1 MAKNKQ
7 QQDELIQLFGVY
19 NVRLGKL
26 YAKFV
31 KELAK
36 LGFDIDSLEDNPLFN
51 FDNFPELRDR
61 LNEIF
66 FDFVQKN
73 VLVLQDGIRAGTAL
87 AFSQDASNLKGYTIL
102 NDDAILRVRANVM
115 RSFLNYR
122 MGSTHGLSLSDKVW
136 NYAQQTKSE
145 FEMAISNVITDGL
158 SKGTSAEELSRRV
171 RMQLNDPDMMYRRY
185 HLKVIQS
192 DGSKKDVA
200 KWYRRIIDEDG
211 KVHFVQAPLEEVG
224 TGTYRSAR
232 KNAVRLMRTEINAS
246 YHNANTERWRL
257 EPFVLGIRIWGSP
270 EHPRKDICD
279 DLWGDYPKEID
290 FAGFHPQCLCAS
302 APILCSKEEL
312 NEIIKRKQNGE
323 DISKYVSPNRIKD
336 IPDNFKKYIEEHHD
350 SIRGQFERG
359 TANWFFRDN
368 TKFFAHLF
376 SEDERD
382 LMGISLPPAPKQKR
396 VKTEAEKALIQK
408 RWDERRKKN
417 ALTLKTYENVLKV
430 AAQYPEVDTSLLEQL
445 AGKYDLVQ
453 LGLETKNVAH
463 QIVAIRKQHQFIKKV
478 AGNVL
483 SVANNY
489 SEINTANILS
499 LYQAKNYAALN
510 VEVKA
515 VAKQI
520 AALNK
525 QAKAMSDVIPDAKN
539 WLGQFSL
546 QELKEV
552 RQSVLDNIA
561 KWTNKYNTD
570 TYLKSKY
577 ATLEDY
583 LIYKIG
589 DEAKYVVDS
598 TYLKPHTLHKTSAV
612 AEAAYKKQISTI
624 QHGVEMKAVAADIA
638 DIKAWSVAHPQSKN
652 VAKMLKEAESLYA
665 ADNNMTALKQ
675 KVDEAQKEI
684 EKREKEQARRDRKR
698 GKVTGTASGDL
709 WAGGKAPFTQ
719 AELDKLAD
727 YEKRIIDGIF
737 AGKGADD
744 SLISQYHDY
753 VLQISEKY
761 YDKQLSVFTAA
772 EQKKLKAIVKKYLA
786 RPNENPHYIWGATLG
801 GKYDDRGY
809 FSKIKSYLS
818 KGIVKGLTAEEI
830 SIVQRFTNGSTF
842 SNCYNLRHDSPYW
855 RQKFKDK
862 LRSYTNNLKEVKHQY
877 EIIEE
882 WSQGANYV
890 LDQMVRYNGV
900 TFRGLDGGGGP
911 ELRAAISKAY
921 KTGQP
926 WVNNASC
933 STSMKHSVAR
943 GFDDDLI
950 IILHNKTGAY
960 IHAVSEYSSEYEIMT
975 LRGTKYKV
983 LRPPVKIGSRYYCEL
998 QEI

>member
-66 FDFVQKN
+66 LDFVQKN

-145 FEMAISNVITDGL
+145 FEMAVSNIITDGL

-279 DLWGDYPKEID
+279 ELWGDYPKEID

-323 DISKYVSPNRIKD
+323 DMSKYVSPNRIKD

-417 ALTLKTYENVLKV
+417 ALTMKTYENVLKV

-463 QIVAIRKQHQFIKKV
+463 QIVAIRKQHQLIKKV

-525 QAKAMSDVIPDAKN
+525 QAKAMSDVIPNAKGY
-539 WLGQFSL
+539 LGQFSSKEL
-546 QELKEV
+546 QEVKNAV
-552 RQSVLDNIA
+552 QGNIT
-561 KWTNKYNTD
+561 KWQD
-570 TYLKSKY
+570 KY
-577 ATLEDY
+577 ATDAY
-583 LIYKIG
+583 LQKKYKSVEEYVLYRLG
-589 DEAKYVVDS
+589 EEAKYVVDP
-598 TYLKPHTLHKTSAV
+598 TYLKAHTLYPTSKV
-612 AEAAYKKQISTI
+612 AEAAYLNQATI
-624 QHGVEMKAVAADIA
+624 VQHGIDMKAISAEIA
-638 DIKAWSVAHPQSKN
+638 EVKQWSLAHPQSKN
-652 VAKMLKEAESLYA
+652 VAKLLNEAEHLFA
-665 ADNNMTALKQ
+665 ADNDMAALKQ
-675 KVDEAQKEI
+675 KVADAKAEV
-684 EKREKEQARRDRKR
+684 EKREKEQARRDRKKLAKGGQLTEFDLPNISKKEALQMIADFEKEYGEKMDILLRSQTEKMWSLLTPEERLVVTKYTQTYNYLNEPLTERMHYSRSYKEFEHDMPILTKALSKVAMPENVVIRR
-698 GKVTGTASGDL
+698 GVDDYTINALGKYLSEVKPGDEFVNGSFLSTAVRTDKGFFEELNLVIVVPKGAQGIYAEPFSHYTDSFKFDFGTNDL
-709 WAGGKAPFTQ
+709 W
-719 AELDKLAD
+719 
-727 YEKRIIDGIF
+727 
-737 AGKGADD
+737 
-744 SLISQYHDY
+744 
-753 VLQISEKY
+753 
-761 YDKQLSVFTAA
+761 
-772 EQKKLKAIVKKYLA
+772 
-786 RPNENPHYIWGATLG
+786 
-801 GKYDDRGY
+801 
-809 FSKIKSYLS
+809 
-818 KGIVKGLTAEEI
+818 
-830 SIVQRFTNGSTF
+830 
-842 SNCYNLRHDSPYW
+842 
-855 RQKFKDK
+855 
-862 LRSYTNNLKEVKHQY
+862 
-877 EIIEE
+877 
-882 WSQGANYV
+882 
-890 LDQMVRYNGV
+890 NGV
-900 TFRGLDGGGGP
+900 SRESMGREREWIGQRGAKFRVLEKKGKIIYLQMIGQLYNQTTDY
-911 ELRAAISKAY
+911 LRY
-921 KTGQP
+921 FP
-926 WVNNASC
+926 
-933 STSMKHSVAR
+933 
-943 GFDDDLI
+943 
-950 IILHNKTGAY
+950 
-960 IHAVSEYSSEYEIMT
+960 
-975 LRGTKYKV
+975 
-983 LRPPVKIGSRYYCEL
+983 
-998 QEI
+998 